1 MGADEFARAMI
12 ERDEDI
18 GAAFPG
24 RDRLG
29 LSETWVEEDM
39 RVGSLTPK
47 AGTILEAVLYRDELP
62 RPDVLTLVGTGVRQE
77 PGRLVSGQLKEEV
90 LTANLSRAALH
101 LVFPA
106 RLAGRWM
113 PGLFQDPGV

>member
-1 MGADEFARAMI
+1 MQQLVHPELLRARI
-12 ERDEDI
+12 
-18 GAAFPG
+18 
-24 RDRLG
+24 L
-29 LSETWVEEDM
+29 LWVEEDM

-62 RPDVLTLVGTGVRQE
+62 PADVPTLVGTGVRQE
-77 PGRLVSGQLKEEV
+77 AGRLVSGLMMAEV
-90 LTANLSRAALH
+90 LTANLGRAALH